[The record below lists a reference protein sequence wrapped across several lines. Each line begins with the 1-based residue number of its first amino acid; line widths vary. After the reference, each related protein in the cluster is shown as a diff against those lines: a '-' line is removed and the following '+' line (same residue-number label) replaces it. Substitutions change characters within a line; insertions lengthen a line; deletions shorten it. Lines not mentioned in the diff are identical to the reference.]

1 MTVLTISS
9 AVSYGWVGNR
19 ASVFALERL
28 GFETCRVDTVQFSN
42 HPGYGSFAGAVAPPA
57 QVAALLDGLDRAG
70 VLAGCDAVL
79 SGYLGEAAS
88 GAAALAAVRRIKAA
102 RPGAL
107 YLCDPVIGD
116 DGKGV
121 YVRPGI
127 PELLAGEALA
137 LADVATPNRFE
148 LEILSGQ
155 PVDSLAAAVGAARAL
170 LARGPRLVVATGV
183 AAGGE
188 VLCVAVEPAA
198 AWAVRTPLLPLPL
211 PVNGGGDLLAGL
223 LLGRLLEGRQ
233 APEALS
239 LAVSGL
245 YAVLERTLAAGRRE
259 LALPMA
265 QEALA
270 APPRLFAAVPVG

>member
-121 YVRPGI
+121 YVRAGI

-148 LEILSGQ
+148 LEVLSGQ
-155 PVDSLAAAVGAARAL
+155 PVGSLAAAVGAARTL

-183 AAGGE
+183 ATGGE

-198 AWAVRTPLLPLPL
+198 TWAVRTPLLPLP
-211 PVNGGGDLLAGL
+211 VNGAGDLLAGL
-223 LLGRLLEGRQ
+223 LLGRLLGGDAVPQ
-233 APEALS
+233 ALAQ
-239 LAVSGL
+239 AVSAL
-245 YAVLERTLAAGRRE
+245 FAVLERTLAAGRRE

-265 QEALA
+265 QEALT
-270 APPRLFAAVPVG
+270 APPRLFAAEPVG